1 MLSPP
6 LQQVA
11 LGVQEG
17 FIVLLEND
25 LAPGQGDIR
34 NGHLPGGNACPLQV
48 ALGDGVGL
56 VDVDGVV
63 VVGLKADGGNGP
75 GHLLEIL
82 PHPVGQ
88 KGLVNHLPCPEVVQ
102 GGAVGQN
109 HRRVDGYVAGVGGE
123 VGAGA
128 AGGHSEGAPSRVK

>member
-1 MLSPP
+1 M
-6 LQQVA
+6 
-11 LGVQEG
+11 
-17 FIVLLEND
+17 
-25 LAPGQGDIR
+25 
-34 NGHLPGGNACPLQV
+34 GHLPGGHARPLQV
-48 ALGDGVGL
+48 AMGDGVGL

-88 KGLVNHLPCPEVVQ
+88 KGLVDHLPCPKVVQ

-123 VGAGA
+123 VGAGR
-128 AGGHSEGAPSRVK
+128 GRWPR